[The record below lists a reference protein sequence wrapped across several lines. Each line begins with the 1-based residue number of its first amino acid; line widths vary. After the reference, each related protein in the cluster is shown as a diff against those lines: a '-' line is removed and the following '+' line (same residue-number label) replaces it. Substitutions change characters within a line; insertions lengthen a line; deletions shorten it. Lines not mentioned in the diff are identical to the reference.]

1 MPLGHCGSYRRAMT
15 IIRHR
20 RHVRAAATIS
30 LLGLAVVGCGPLSD
44 AASAPGTT
52 SRGPVDALTVEVS
65 GGPTGKST
73 ELAEPV
79 TCRWYQWGTRGHH
92 YTFNGAV
99 RINGQPYRLSIGLSS
114 VEEGRT
120 RFMITSMSTGVV
132 TFYRDS
138 AGVVSDER
146 WASGPVTNASQV
158 KGTITLDADKSGSI
172 DAVLSRQKGTP
183 GTPLTIRASWSCAT
197 ILGAP

>member
-1 MPLGHCGSYRRAMT
+1 MT
-15 IIRHR
+15 ITTGHR
-20 RHVRAAATIS
+20 RVRAAATIS
-30 LLGLAVVGCGPLSD
+30 LLGLAAAGCGSLSD
-44 AASAPGTT
+44 GAPVPSATPK
-52 SRGPVDALTVEVS
+52 GPVDSLAVELS

-79 TCRWYQWGTRGHH
+79 ACRWFQWGVRGHH
-92 YTFNGAV
+92 YTFTGAT

-132 TFYRDS
+132 TFYRNS
-138 AGVVSDER
+138 PGVVSDER
-146 WASGPVTNASQV
+146 WASGPVTNAKEV
-158 KGTITLDADKSGSI
+158 TGTITLNADKSGSI
-172 DAVLSRQKGTP
+172 DAVLSRQKGTQGIP
-183 GTPLTIRASWSCAT
+183 ITIKASWSCAM